1 MSEPPFEINGWTI
14 YAHPLFLDQ
23 IEALVT
29 EVEKAKSK
37 DPTGYK
43 NKRASKLLSAILK
56 VALEDIPADPTRAVY
71 RQGDTLGNDYKHWF
85 RAKFLQQF
93 RLFFRYQ
100 ETKAA
105 KVIVLAWVND
115 EDTLRA
121 YGKANDAYAVFRKML
136 KKGNPPDNWNGLLTA
151 AALRVGRFLQR
162 IERLR
167 GVTAAAA
174 VFVEDCVSGNGEQPG
189 REFRG
194 RLIAFR
200 RTMDLQKD
208 ALRQVLGL
216 PCVADSAMDG
226 VDHRALVTLDQ
237 FPKGVVIAVAH
248 A

>member
-136 KKGNPPDNWNGLLTA
+136 KKGNPPDDWDGLLTH
-151 AALRVGRFLQR
+151 
-162 IERLR
+162 
-167 GVTAAAA
+167 
-174 VFVEDCVSGNGEQPG
+174 
-189 REFRG
+189 
-194 RLIAFR
+194 R
-200 RTMDLQKD
+200 R
-208 ALRQVLGL
+208 
-216 PCVADSAMDG
+216 
-226 VDHRALVTLDQ
+226 
-237 FPKGVVIAVAH
+237 
-248 A
+248 